1 MTDSSIEAT
10 CRRCTPAAAALAL
23 AGSAVAA
30 RRGVHPW
37 ETSVFRFINR
47 MPDGIAH
54 AMWVPMQ
61 AGALGAPLGLAT
73 IQAIRGQR
81 ARAMRTAVTGFAAW
95 AIAKGVKKVIARERP
110 STVIEET
117 RRRVGAADSGLGY
130 PSGHAAVSITVAC
143 GIAAGAHP
151 RVGAAGAGLA
161 AVVGVTRIYSGAH
174 LPLDVI
180 GGWALGRLTVAAYRA
195 VENRAG
201 SG

>member
-1 MTDSSIEAT
+1 MTDTSIEAA
-10 CRRCTPAAAALAL
+10 CRRFTPAAAALAL
-23 AGSAVAA
+23 AGSAIAA
-30 RRGVHPW
+30 RRGVHSW
-37 ETSVFRFINR
+37 EVSTFRAINR

-61 AGALGAPLGLAT
+61 AGALGAPLGLAAF
-73 IQAIRGQR
+73 QAIRGHR
-81 ARAMRTAVTGFAAW
+81 AKAARTAVTGFAAW
-95 AIAKGVKKVIARERP
+95 AIAKGVKKAIARDRP
-110 STVIEET
+110 SAVVEET
-117 RRRVGAADSGLGY
+117 KRRVGAADHGLGY

-143 GIAAGAHP
+143 GIAAGSDP

-195 VENRAG
+195 IEVRSARG
-201 SG
+201 